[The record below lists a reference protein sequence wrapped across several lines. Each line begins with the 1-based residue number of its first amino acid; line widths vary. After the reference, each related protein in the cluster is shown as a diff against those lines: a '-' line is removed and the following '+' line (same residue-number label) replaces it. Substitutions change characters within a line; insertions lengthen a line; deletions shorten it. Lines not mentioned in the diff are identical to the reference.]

1 MPRAGLTPDLV
12 VTHAG
17 ELADRDGYDALTL
30 ATLADRLGIKVP
42 SLYKHVTSLADLQ
55 RRLRL
60 TGLRQ
65 LDEALR
71 NAAVGRAGTD
81 ALVATGHAYRRY
93 AREHPGHYAAG
104 LRAPQPADHEE
115 IAPVAARLVELMLAV
130 VRGYGQ
136 EGDDAV
142 HAVRGVRAA
151 LHGFVALEQAGGF
164 GMPQDVDTSFE
175 HLLATLDAGL
185 RQHANLIPDTT
196 PAGPDAL

>member
-12 VTHAG
+12 ISHAG

-30 ATLADRLGIKVP
+30 ATLAGRLGVKVP

-60 TGLRQ
+60 AGLRG
-65 LDEALR
+65 LDEVLR
-71 NAAVGRAGTD
+71 DAAVGRARTE
-81 ALVATGHAYRRY
+81 ALLAIGQAYRRY

-104 LRAPQPADHEE
+104 LRAPDAADDEQV
-115 IAPVAARLVELMLAV
+115 APVAARLTELVLAV
-130 VRGYGQ
+130 VRGYGL
-136 EGDDAV
+136 EGDDAL

-164 GMPQDVDTSFE
+164 GMPQDVDTSFA
-175 HLLATLDAGL
+175 HLLATLDRGL
-185 RQHANLIPDTT
+185 QHHGEVTS
-196 PAGPDAL
+196 

>member
-1 MPRAGLTPDLV
+1 MPRAGLTADLV
-12 VTHAG
+12 VAHAG
-17 ELADRDGYDALTL
+17 ELADREGYDALTL
-30 ATLADRLGIKVP
+30 ATLAGRLGIKVP

-60 TGLRQ
+60 AGLRE
-65 LDEALR
+65 LDETLR
-71 NAAVGRAGTD
+71 NAAVGRAGSE
-81 ALVATGHAYRRY
+81 ALLATGHAYRRY

-104 LRAPQPADHEE
+104 LRAPDPTDHEE
-115 IAPVAARLVELMLAV
+115 VAPVAARLVELMFAV
-130 VRGYGQ
+130 VRGYGL
-136 EGDDAV
+136 EGDDAL

-185 RQHANLIPDTT
+185 RHHTDVNRPLT
-196 PAGPDAL
+196 PRHSDAT